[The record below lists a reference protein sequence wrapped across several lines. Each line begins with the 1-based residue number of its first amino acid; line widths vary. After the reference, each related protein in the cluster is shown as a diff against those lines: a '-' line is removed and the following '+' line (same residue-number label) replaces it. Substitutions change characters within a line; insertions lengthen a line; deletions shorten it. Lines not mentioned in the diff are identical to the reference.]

1 MVKRLTLKEQRK
13 IVRDL
18 PKSRLMAVKKH
29 CNSCEMRGEGMV
41 DIIKSVGIVLGPIAK
56 EFGPTILKEIVAP
69 FVVGKI
75 KKRMDKSGQGLRLA
89 GQRGQGHCKGKR
101 M

>member
-13 IVRDL
+13 IVKDL

-29 CNSCEMRGEGMV
+29 CHSCQMKGEGMG
-41 DIIKSVGIVLGPIAK
+41 DIIKSVGKVLGPIAK

-69 FVVGKI
+69 YVMGKI
-75 KKRMDKSGQGLRLA
+75 KKRMDKKGEGLRLA
-89 GQRGQGHCKGKR
+89 GQRGRGKCKGTR